1 MRTISRTV
9 GKNESGGEPLKPV
22 FRAFDFMKILLR
34 RSEVS
39 MFAGAPGV
47 GKSTL
52 ALAIA
57 LRTKVPTLYIC
68 ADTGAHTMGMRLYSM
83 ITGVSQ
89 IEAERILASDENR
102 AREVLNQ
109 AGHIKWSFESA
120 PNLTDID
127 EEVLAFEE
135 VHGENPHLIVVDNL
149 SDITESGGEE
159 WSGMRA
165 TMKELKYLARDTNA
179 AILLLHHTSES
190 WIPPQGEN
198 EIQPI
203 CPPRYTI
210 QGKVSQL
217 PAMICTLGVTP
228 SGDLAVAPVKNRY
241 GKAVANGTEAIF
253 LDFHPA
259 YMYLADI
266 KETA

>member
-9 GKNESGGEPLKPV
+9 GKTESGGEPLSPV
-22 FRAFDFMKILLR
+22 FRAFAAEKILLR

-52 ALAIA
+52 ALAVA
-57 LRTKVPTLYIC
+57 LRTNVPTLYIC
-68 ADTGAHTMGMRLYSM
+68 ADTGAHTMSMRLYSM

-89 IEAERILASDENR
+89 IDAERILASDEDK
-102 AREVLNQ
+102 ARTELNK
-109 AGHIKWSFESA
+109 AGHIKWSFEAA
-120 PNLTDID
+120 PNLSDID

-135 VHGENPHLIVVDNL
+135 VHGENPHLIVIDNL
-149 SDITESGGEE
+149 SDITEGGGEE

-165 TMKELKYLARDTNA
+165 TMKEIKYLARDTNA
-179 AILLLHHTSES
+179 AILLLHHTSEAF
-190 WIPPQGEN
+190 IPSQDGV
-198 EIQPI
+198 QPI
-203 CPPRYTI
+203 CPPRYMI

-217 PAMICTLGVTP
+217 PAMICTLGMTP

-241 GKAVANGTEAIF
+241 GKAVANGTEAVF
-253 LDFHPA
+253 LDFNPA
-259 YMYLADI
+259 FMYLADI

>member
-9 GKNESGGEPLKPV
+9 GKNESGGEPLPPV
-22 FRAFDFMKILLR
+22 FRAFDYMKILLR

-52 ALAIA
+52 ALAVA

-68 ADTGAHTMGMRLYSM
+68 ADTGAHTMSMRLYSM

-89 IEAERILASDENR
+89 IDAERILASDESK
-102 AREVLNQ
+102 AIEELNK
-109 AGHIKWSFESA
+109 AGHIKWSFDSA
-120 PNLTDID
+120 PTLSDID

-149 SDITESGGEE
+149 SDVTEGGAEE
-159 WSGMRA
+159 WSAIRA

-190 WIPPQGEN
+190 WIPPQGD
-198 EIQPI
+198 IQPI

-217 PAMICTLGVTP
+217 PAMICTLGMTP

-241 GKAVANGTEAIF
+241 GKAVPSGTEAVF
-253 LDFHPA
+253 LDFNPL
-259 YMYLADI
+259 YMYLADL

>member
-9 GKNESGGEPLKPV
+9 GKTEAGGEPLPPI
-22 FRAFDFMKILLR
+22 FRAFSAEKILLR

-52 ALAIA
+52 ALAVA
-57 LRTKVPTLYIC
+57 LRTNVPTLYIC
-68 ADTGAHTMGMRLYSM
+68 ADTGAHTMSMRLYSM

-89 IEAERILASDENR
+89 IEAERILASDEDK
-102 AREVLNQ
+102 AREELNK
-109 AGHIKWSFESA
+109 AGHIKWSFEAA
-120 PNLTDID
+120 PNLADID

-135 VHGENPHLIVVDNL
+135 VHGENPHLIVIDNL
-149 SDITESGGEE
+149 SDITEGGGEE

-165 TMKELKYLARDTNA
+165 TMKEIKFLARDTNA
-179 AILLLHHTSES
+179 AILLLHHTSEAYVPS
-190 WIPPQGEN
+190 QDGT
-198 EIQPI
+198 QAI
-203 CPPRYTI
+203 CPPRYMI

-217 PAMICTLGVTP
+217 PAMICTLGMTP

-241 GKAVANGTEAIF
+241 GKAIANGTEAVF
-253 LDFHPA
+253 LDFNPA